1 MFNFRVDVDRLN
13 EKFFI
18 FLSVLVNT
26 LSHYRYSVFFYYVVY
41 LYYLC
46 GLSLV
51 LHFVNIS
58 PSLFVEHLKVF
69 PSLNG
74 LFWYDLLSEFISEKV
89 GYDRVFISEFDD
101 LFVLLWSDVSDISFY
116 IFPYYLS
123 FISTWAI

>member
-1 MFNFRVDVDRLN
+1 MFNFRIDIDRLN

-18 FLSVLVNT
+18 FLSNVVNT

-89 GYDRVFISEFDD
+89 GYDRVFISDFDD
-101 LFVLLWSDVSDISFY
+101 LFALLWSDVSDISFY

-123 FISTWAI
+123 FIATWAI

>member
-1 MFNFRVDVDRLN
+1 MFNFFNSYFNRFSIYL
-13 EKFFI
+13 
-18 FLSVLVNT
+18 NT
-26 LSHYRYSVFFYYVVY
+26 LVSNISHYRYAVCFYYVVY

-74 LFWYDLLSEFISEKV
+74 LFWYDLLSEFISDSV
-89 GYDRVFISEFDD
+89 GYDRVFVDNFDD
-101 LFVLLWSDVSDISFY
+101 LFILLWSDTSDVSFFLFLYYMSFV
-116 IFPYYLS
+116 S
-123 FISTWAI
+123 SWVT

>member
-1 MFNFRVDVDRLN
+1 MFNFRIDVDRLN

>member
-58 PSLFVEHLKVF
+58 PTLFVEHLKVF

-101 LFVLLWSDVSDISFY
+101 LFVLLWSDISDISFY

>member
-18 FLSVLVNT
+18 FISVLVNT